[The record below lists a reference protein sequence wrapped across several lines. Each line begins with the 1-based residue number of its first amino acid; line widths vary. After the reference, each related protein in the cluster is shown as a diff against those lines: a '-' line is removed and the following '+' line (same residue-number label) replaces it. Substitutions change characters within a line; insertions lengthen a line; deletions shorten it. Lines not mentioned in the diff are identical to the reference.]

1 LLLDEI
7 GDLPAPAQATLLRVL
22 QEHEVVRLGSRHP
35 IPVDVRLIA
44 ATNVRLE
51 EAVVSGQFR
60 EDLFFRLAVAK
71 LAIDPLRERPGDILP
86 LARYFLDVYS
96 ARLGNRGRA
105 GIPVLTEAAER
116 ALLTHLWM
124 GNIRELENAIHHALL
139 VCRGGEIAPEDLPL
153 IKLPPRRTTG
163 PLPTLEA
170 LTPPPSLP
178 AATPAD
184 PRAVLRGALKTLY
197 DEGSPALWDEIEE
210 IVMLSAYEHSLQNQL
225 RTARLLGV
233 SRNVEPLL
241 STGGLTPP
249 ADTAVASWGPPALV
263 TAARR

>member
-1 LLLDEI
+1 M
-7 GDLPAPAQATLLRVL
+7 A
-22 QEHEVVRLGSRHP
+22 
-35 IPVDVRLIA
+35 
-44 ATNVRLE
+44 
-51 EAVVSGQFR
+51 GQFR
-60 EDLFFRLAVAK
+60 EDLFYRLAVAK
-71 LAIDPLRERPGDILP
+71 LAIAAAARAPRRHPAARPSTSWTST
-86 LARYFLDVYS
+86 A
-96 ARLGNRGRA
+96 ARLGTRGRA
-105 GIPVLTEAAER
+105 GVPVLTEAAER
-116 ALLTHLWM
+116 ALLSHLWM

-139 VCRGGEIAPEDLPL
+139 VSRGGEIAPEDLPL

-178 AATPAD
+178 AAPPAD
-184 PRAVLRGALKTLY
+184 PRAVLRSALKTLY

-233 SRNVEPLL
+233 SRNVVRARLLQFGVLTSGSARESDDEPLL
-241 STGGLTPP
+241 SGGGLTPP
-249 ADTAVASWGPPALV
+249 ADAAVAPWGQPALA